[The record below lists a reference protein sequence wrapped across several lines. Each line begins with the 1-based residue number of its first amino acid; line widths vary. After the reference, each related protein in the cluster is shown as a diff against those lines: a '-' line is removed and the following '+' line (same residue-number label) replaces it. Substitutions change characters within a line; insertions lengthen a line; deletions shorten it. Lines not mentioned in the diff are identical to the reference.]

1 MRRAPAAA
9 AGVES
14 GELERTNGQRAAV
27 AVPPELGA
35 AAVRFA
41 ELSLRKSEQ
50 TKATYLSSYRR
61 FAAWLAE
68 YSGEPDPPPRALT
81 ADAVAAYV
89 GELARHKAP
98 ATVKKERSAINRLAR
113 YLHTL
118 GAIDATEI
126 LMIEGSRS
134 DGRQRRCEALS
145 RERWEQV
152 KDAARARTTVDP
164 RRRSSQAAA
173 ARDLALVL
181 VLGEM
186 GLRSEEARSARL
198 EGIAPRRAGASRPWL
213 YVQGKGDKRRGLP
226 MPSSVAAAIA
236 GWLEL
241 RARIEQ
247 LADDPLLFP
256 RLGRQ
261 RRDGSFPDAG
271 GRLSGRALGEI
282 VKPVMAAAGVPAELC
297 HPHVMRHT
305 YGTLFMSRPEA
316 KLQQL
321 RVLMGHADIS
331 TTAGYLHERDEE
343 LEAAVDG
350 PPPAGALLAADA
362 RRRRALNARRAA

>member
-1 MRRAPAAA
+1 M
-9 AGVES
+9 G
-14 GELERTNGQRAAV
+14 
-27 AVPPELGA
+27 VPPGLGA
-35 AAVRFA
+35 AAARYA

-61 FAAWLAE
+61 FAAWLAD
-68 YSGEPDPPPRALT
+68 YSGEADPPPRALT

-89 GELARHKAP
+89 VELEREKAA

-134 DGRQRRCEALS
+134 NGRPRRREALTS
-145 RERWEQV
+145 ERWEQV
-152 KDAARARTTVDP
+152 KDAARARTTADP

-173 ARDLALVL
+173 ARDLALIL

-213 YVQGKGDKRRGLP
+213 HVQGKGDKQRGLP
-226 MPSSVAAAIA
+226 LPSSVAAAI
-236 GWLEL
+236 GSWLEL
-241 RARIEQ
+241 RDHVEQ

-297 HPHVMRHT
+297 HPHVLRHT
-305 YGTLFMSRPEA
+305 YGTLFMARPDA

-331 TTAGYLHERDEE
+331 TTAGYLHQTDED

-350 PPPAGALLAADA
+350 PPPPQALLAADA
-362 RRRRALNARRAA
+362 RRRNARNARRAA